1 MTAKR
6 KGTGNEPIASTPP
19 NPFNPFGMY
28 RVWQAIKACELSPVG
43 KLLYET
49 LIYHAGKD
57 GECFPKI
64 AMLARQ
70 IRMSQRRVN
79 HGRQTPNRYEFSLDG
94 APGAEGFCSG

>member
-28 RVWQAIKACELSPVG
+28 RRAIKTCGLSPVE

-49 LIYHAGKD
+49 LIYHAGQ
-57 GECFPKI
+57 GWRMFPENRD
-64 AMLARQ
+64 AC
-70 IRMSQRRVN
+70 
-79 HGRQTPNRYEFSLDG
+79 QTNPDV
-94 APGAEGFCSG
+94 PTPC